1 MAHSGKKLYW
11 LETDEHDRH
20 SLTEASMLRSYNTAS
35 QEGSRPRIMLINSPS
50 NPTGQAFSQ
59 TNVDTIVRFC
69 KDRDIVLVSD
79 EIYSDICFSAE
90 DRGISAYKTA
100 LQDGGEVILTGGLS
114 KVRDK
119 LSFLLLVVGR

>member
-1 MAHSGKKLYW
+1 
-11 LETDEHDRH
+11 
-20 SLTEASMLRSYNTAS
+20 MLRAYDTAS